1 MRIGLTKTQ
10 KTFWTTKPIRRGEI
24 WLYNANPTLGDEISK
39 IRPAIIVNNDEIGTL
54 RLKVIVP
61 ITGWNPAFIDVPW
74 MVRLNVSP
82 ENQLTKTSSAD
93 TFQIRSVAQQRLI
106 RQLGLVDR
114 GTMQLISQALAIV
127 LNINE

>member
-1 MRIGLTKTQ
+1 M
-10 KTFWTTKPIRRGEI
+10 RRGEI

-82 ENQLTKTSSAD
+82 ENQLTKTSAAD

-106 RQLGLVDR
+106 RKLGFIDR